1 MNQSIKIF
9 ITEERGLMGLGFIK
23 QSFKRQIFAAFL
35 SVLILLVI
43 PGGILTI
50 HTFQTRVRIDYE
62 TRDLEQEKYVSGR
75 ISEMLELS
83 KNALEKLSRSQVIRE
98 ALKTGSGNT
107 IDVYSE
113 LYRETED
120 IRNFAVIELYRG
132 RKCRYSTGT
141 GNGSLMSSDY
151 YWILKEA
158 EAGKDV
164 VAYALNSSTEDA
176 GSALLMVKKILD
188 APEPCF
194 IVIRLSQEQ
203 VRGQIKEGISSRDGF
218 ILANRFLRPFCLIG
232 TAEDGLVLS
241 KVRENLLSSEAY
253 NSDIRD
259 NVYLSELPGTELLC
273 LYITPPVLEESAVKA
288 GYRVLLLLVLFGM
301 IVCFIAASKFSEFFS
316 RPINELYR
324 AMKRFRKGDF
334 DTKIELDR
342 EDEFQQLAVGFNK
355 MTTQLKETMEE
366 QVRSERKVT
375 ETRIAMMQAQLNPHF
390 LYNTLDTIKWAAKA
404 NQVSE
409 VATLASSLAG
419 ILRYSIS
426 GKQFSPLEKELEM
439 IRRYCDIQRIRFDD
453 CFTLKL
459 EVGDELLN
467 AIVPKLILQPLV
479 ENSIIHGMEGQKD
492 GRIQVRAEVEETD
505 GNRAYAEDM
514 AGGNPDADYGHTG
527 LPGSELAGEKT
538 GNSRNLRIDIEDN
551 GRGISDEYI
560 KALETDDEETLKGH
574 LGLNNVNTIMRMYY
588 GKEYGVK
595 ASRREEGGTLITVRV
610 PLEFGDAD
618 K

>member
-1 MNQSIKIF
+1 
-9 ITEERGLMGLGFIK
+9 MGLGFIK

-50 HTFQTRVRIDYE
+50 HTFQTRVRLDYE

-98 ALKTGSGNT
+98 ALETGSGNT

-141 GNGSLMSSDY
+141 GNGSLMTSDY

-203 VRGQIKEGISSRDGF
+203 VREQIKEGISSRDGF

-492 GRIQVRAEVEETD
+492 GRIQVRAETEETD
-505 GNRAYAEDM
+505 GNRVLAENI
-514 AGGNPDADYGHTG
+514 ARGNPDADYGYTG

-538 GNSRNLRIDIEDN
+538 GNSRSLRIDIEDN

-574 LGLNNVNTIMRMYY
+574 LGLNNVNTIIRMYY

>member
-1 MNQSIKIF
+1 MRKG
-9 ITEERGLMGLGFIK
+9 ERIVMGFGFIK

-50 HTFQTRVRIDYE
+50 HTFQTRVRMDYE
-62 TRDLEQEKYVSGR
+62 SRDLEQEKYVSGR
-75 ISEMLELS
+75 ISGMLELS
-83 KNALEKLSRSQVIRE
+83 KSAMENLSRSQVIRE
-98 ALKTGSGNT
+98 ALRTGNGNT
-107 IDVYSE
+107 IDIYSE
-113 LYRETED
+113 LYRGTED

-132 RKCRYSTGT
+132 NKCRYSTGT
-141 GNGSLMSSDY
+141 GGNGLLASDY
-151 YWILKEA
+151 NWIMKES

-164 VAYALNSSTEDA
+164 VAYALNP
-176 GSALLMVKKILD
+176 SALGEGPSLLMVKKLFSG
-188 APEPCF
+188 PEPGF
-194 IVIRLSQEQ
+194 IIVRLSQNQ
-203 VRGQIKEGISSRDGF
+203 VMDQIKDGINARDGF

-232 TAEDGLVLS
+232 TAEDGRVLS
-241 KVRENLLSSEAY
+241 QVRENLLSSKAY
-253 NSDIRD
+253 NSEIRD

-342 EDEFQQLAVGFNK
+342 QDEFQQLAVGFNK

-453 CFTLKL
+453 CFTLEV
-459 EVGDELLN
+459 EVGYELLN

-479 ENSIIHGMEGQKD
+479 ENSIIHGMEGQRD
-492 GRIQVRAEVEETD
+492 GRIQVRAEVEGSDDSTQGNAVSEIAET
-505 GNRAYAEDM
+505 AI
-514 AGGNPDADYGHTG
+514 T
-527 LPGSELAGEKT
+527 GEKVS
-538 GNSRNLRIDIEDN
+538 NSKNLRIDIEDN

-574 LGLNNVNTIMRMYY
+574 LGLNNVNTIIRMYY

-610 PLEFGDAD
+610 PLEFGEVNE
-618 K
+618 

>member
-1 MNQSIKIF
+1 
-9 ITEERGLMGLGFIK
+9 MGLGFIK
-23 QSFKRQIFAAFL
+23 QSFKRQIFAVFL
-35 SVLILLVI
+35 SVLLLLVI

-62 TRDLEQEKYVSGR
+62 SRDLEQGKYVSGK

-83 KNALEKLSRSQVIRE
+83 KHALENLSQSQVIRE
-98 ALKTGSGNT
+98 ALRTGRGNT

-113 LYRETED
+113 LYRETD
-120 IRNFAVIELYRG
+120 GIRNFSVIELYRG
-132 RKCRYSTGT
+132 NKCRYSTGT
-141 GNGSLMSSDY
+141 GVKSLMTSDY

-164 VAYALNSSTEDA
+164 VAYALNP
-176 GSALLMVKKILD
+176 SAMGEEPSLLMVKELFTY
-188 APEPCF
+188 PEHCF
-194 IVIRLSQEQ
+194 IIVRLYRNQ
-203 VRGQIKEGISSRDGF
+203 VMEQIKEGINARDGF
-218 ILANRFLRPFCLIG
+218 IMANRFLRPFCLIG
-232 TAEDGLVLS
+232 TAEDGRVLS
-241 KVRENLLSSEAY
+241 KVRENLLSSKAY
-253 NSDIRD
+253 NSEISD
-259 NVYLSELPGTELLC
+259 NVYLSELPGTEFLC

-288 GYRVLLLLVLFGM
+288 GYRVLLLLVAFGM
-301 IVCFIAASKFSEFFS
+301 IVCFVAASKFSEFFS

-366 QVRSERKVT
+366 QVRAERKVT

-409 VATLASSLAG
+409 VATLAASLAG

-439 IRRYCDIQRIRFDD
+439 VRRYCDIQRIRFDD

-505 GNRAYAEDM
+505 GNRAFAEDM

-527 LPGSELAGEKT
+527 LPGSELTGEKT

-610 PLEFGDAD
+610 PLEFGDAG

>member
-1 MNQSIKIF
+1 
-9 ITEERGLMGLGFIK
+9 MGLGFIK

-98 ALKTGSGNT
+98 ALKTGSGNI
-107 IDVYSE
+107 IDVYSG

-141 GNGSLMSSDY
+141 GNGSLLTSDY

-188 APEPCF
+188 DPEPCF

-203 VRGQIKEGISSRDGF
+203 VREQIKEGINSRDGF

-426 GKQFSPLEKELEM
+426 RKQFSPLEKELEM

-479 ENSIIHGMEGQKD
+479 ENSIIHGMEDQKD

-505 GNRAYAEDM
+505 GNKAFTEDM
-514 AGGNPDADYGHTG
+514 AGGNPDADYGHIG

-551 GRGISDEYI
+551 GRGISEEYI

>member
-1 MNQSIKIF
+1 
-9 ITEERGLMGLGFIK
+9 MGLGFIK

-98 ALKTGSGNT
+98 ALKTGSGNI

-141 GNGSLMSSDY
+141 GNGSLLTSDY

-188 APEPCF
+188 DPEPCF

-203 VRGQIKEGISSRDGF
+203 VREQIKEGINSRDGF

-505 GNRAYAEDM
+505 GNRAFAEDM

-527 LPGSELAGEKT
+527 LPGSELTGEKT

-574 LGLNNVNTIMRMYY
+574 LGLNNVNTIMCMYY

>member
-1 MNQSIKIF
+1 
-9 ITEERGLMGLGFIK
+9 MGLGFIK

-35 SVLILLVI
+35 SALILLVI

-98 ALKTGSGNT
+98 ALKTGSGNI

-141 GNGSLMSSDY
+141 GNGSLLTSDY

-188 APEPCF
+188 DPEPCF

-203 VRGQIKEGISSRDGF
+203 VREQIKEGINSRDGF

-259 NVYLSELPGTELLC
+259 NVYLSELPGMELLC

-492 GRIQVRAEVEETD
+492 GRIHVRAEVEETD
-505 GNRAYAEDM
+505 GNRAFAEDM

-527 LPGSELAGEKT
+527 LPGSELTGEKT

>member
-1 MNQSIKIF
+1 
-9 ITEERGLMGLGFIK
+9 MGLGFIK

-98 ALKTGSGNT
+98 ALETGSGNT

-141 GNGSLMSSDY
+141 GNGSLMTSDY

-203 VRGQIKEGISSRDGF
+203 VREQIKEGISSRDGF

-492 GRIQVRAEVEETD
+492 GRIQVRAEAEETD
-505 GNRAYAEDM
+505 GNRVSAEKI
-514 AGGNPDADYGHTG
+514 ARGNPDADYGYTG

-538 GNSRNLRIDIEDN
+538 GNSRSLRIDIEDN

-574 LGLNNVNTIMRMYY
+574 LGLNNVNTIIRMYY

>member
-1 MNQSIKIF
+1 
-9 ITEERGLMGLGFIK
+9 MGLGFIK
-23 QSFKRQIFAAFL
+23 RSFKRQIFAAFL

-50 HTFQTRVRIDYE
+50 HTFQTRVRLDYE

-273 LYITPPVLEESAVKA
+273 LYITPPVLEESAVNA
-288 GYRVLLLLVLFGM
+288 GYRVLLLLVVLGM

-334 DTKIELDR
+334 DTKIELNR

-366 QVRSERKVT
+366 QVRAERKVT

-409 VATLASSLAG
+409 VATLAASLAG

-426 GKQFSPLEKELEM
+426 GKQFSALEKELEM

-453 CFTLKL
+453 CFTLEV
-459 EVGDELLN
+459 EVGEELLN
-467 AIVPKLILQPLV
+467 AVVPKLILQPLV
-479 ENSIIHGMEGQKD
+479 ENSIIHGMEGKKD
-492 GRIQVRAEVEETD
+492 GRIKVSADIEETD
-505 GNRAYAEDM
+505 GNRALAEKT
-514 AGGNPDADYGHTG
+514 AHGNSDADNGHTG
-527 LPGSELAGEKT
+527 LPGLKITGEKA

-574 LGLNNVNTIMRMYY
+574 LGLNNVNTIIRMYY

-610 PLEFGDAD
+610 PLEFGEAD

>member
-1 MNQSIKIF
+1 
-9 ITEERGLMGLGFIK
+9 MGLGFIK
-23 QSFKRQIFAAFL
+23 QSFKRQIFAVFL
-35 SVLILLVI
+35 LVLLLIVI

-50 HTFQTRVRIDYE
+50 QTFQTRVRIDYE
-62 TRDLEQEKYVSGR
+62 NRDLEQQRFVSDR
-75 ISEMLELS
+75 ISGMLELS
-83 KNALEKLSRSQVIRE
+83 KTAMENLSRSRVIKE
-98 ALKTGSGNT
+98 ALRTGSSNT

-113 LYRETED
+113 LYRGTED

-132 RKCRYSTGT
+132 SKCRYSTGT
-141 GNGSLMSSDY
+141 SNGSLMSSDY
-151 YWILKEA
+151 YWMLKEA

-164 VAYALNSSTEDA
+164 VAYALNSSAVDA
-176 GSALLMVKKILD
+176 GSSLLMVKKVLD
-188 APEPCF
+188 DPEPCF
-194 IVIRLSQEQ
+194 IMIRLSQDQ
-203 VRGQIKEGISSRDGF
+203 VKEQIKDGINARDGF
-218 ILANRFLRPFCLIG
+218 ILANKYLRPFCLIG
-232 TAEDGLVLS
+232 TAEDGMVLS
-241 KVRENLLSSEAY
+241 KVRENLLSSRAY
-253 NSDIRD
+253 NSEIRD
-259 NVYLSELPGTELLC
+259 NVYLNELSGTELLC
-273 LYITPPVLEESAVKA
+273 LYITPPVLEESAVNA

-366 QVRSERKVT
+366 QVRAERKVT

-453 CFTLKL
+453 CFTLET
-459 EVGDELLN
+459 EVSEELLN
-467 AIVPKLILQPLV
+467 AVVPKLILQPLV

-492 GRIQVRAEVEETD
+492 GRIKVRAFAEE
-505 GNRAYAEDM
+505 
-514 AGGNPDADYGHTG
+514 
-527 LPGSELAGEKT
+527 
-538 GNSRNLRIDIEDN
+538 NLQIDIEDN
-551 GRGISDEYI
+551 GKGISDEYI

-574 LGLNNVNTIMRMYY
+574 LGLNNVNTIIRMYY

-610 PLEFGDAD
+610 PLEFGEINE
-618 K
+618 

>member
-1 MNQSIKIF
+1 
-9 ITEERGLMGLGFIK
+9 MGLGFIK
-23 QSFKRQIFAAFL
+23 RSFKRQIFAAFL

-50 HTFQTRVRIDYE
+50 HTFQTRVRLDYE

-83 KNALEKLSRSQVIRE
+83 KNALENLSRSQVIRE
-98 ALKTGSGNT
+98 ALETGSGNT

-203 VRGQIKEGISSRDGF
+203 VREQIKEGISSRDGF

-492 GRIQVRAEVEETD
+492 GRIHVRAEVEETD
-505 GNRAYAEDM
+505 GNRDFAEDM

-527 LPGSELAGEKT
+527 LPGSELTGEKT

-595 ASRREEGGTLITVRV
+595 ASRREEGGTLITVRI

>member
-1 MNQSIKIF
+1 
-9 ITEERGLMGLGFIK
+9 MGLGFIK

-98 ALKTGSGNT
+98 ALKTGSGNI

-141 GNGSLMSSDY
+141 GNGSLLTSDY

-203 VRGQIKEGISSRDGF
+203 VREQIKEGINSRDGF

-259 NVYLSELPGTELLC
+259 NVYLSELPGMELLC

-492 GRIQVRAEVEETD
+492 GRIHVRAEVEETD
-505 GNRAYAEDM
+505 GNRAFAEDM

-527 LPGSELAGEKT
+527 LPGSELTGEKT

-551 GRGISDEYI
+551 GRGISEEYI

>member
-1 MNQSIKIF
+1 
-9 ITEERGLMGLGFIK
+9 MGLGFIK
-23 QSFKRQIFAAFL
+23 RSFKRQIFAAFL

-50 HTFQTRVRIDYE
+50 HTFQTRVRLDYE

-98 ALKTGSGNT
+98 ALETGSGNT

-132 RKCRYSTGT
+132 RKCRYSTGM

-203 VRGQIKEGISSRDGF
+203 VREQIKEGISSRDGF

-492 GRIQVRAEVEETD
+492 GRIHVRAEVEETD
-505 GNRAYAEDM
+505 GNRAFAEDM

-527 LPGSELAGEKT
+527 LPGSELTGEKT

>member
-1 MNQSIKIF
+1 
-9 ITEERGLMGLGFIK
+9 MGLGFIK
-23 QSFKRQIFAAFL
+23 RSFKRQIFAAFL

-50 HTFQTRVRIDYE
+50 HTFQTRVRLDYE

-188 APEPCF
+188 DPEPCF

-203 VRGQIKEGISSRDGF
+203 VREQIKDGINSRDGF

-273 LYITPPVLEESAVKA
+273 LYITPPVLEESAVNA
-288 GYRVLLLLVLFGM
+288 GYRVLLLLVVLGM

-334 DTKIELDR
+334 DTKIELNR

-366 QVRSERKVT
+366 QVRAERKVT

-409 VATLASSLAG
+409 VATLAASLAG

-426 GKQFSPLEKELEM
+426 GKQFSALEKELEM

-453 CFTLKL
+453 CFTLEV
-459 EVGDELLN
+459 EVGEELLN
-467 AIVPKLILQPLV
+467 AVVPKLILQPLV
-479 ENSIIHGMEGQKD
+479 ENSIIHGMEGKKD
-492 GRIQVRAEVEETD
+492 GRIKVSADIEETD
-505 GNRAYAEDM
+505 GNRALAEKT
-514 AGGNPDADYGHTG
+514 AHGNSDADNGHTG
-527 LPGSELAGEKT
+527 LPGLKITGEKA

-574 LGLNNVNTIMRMYY
+574 LGLNNVNTIIRMYY

-610 PLEFGDAD
+610 PLEFGEAD

>member
-1 MNQSIKIF
+1 
-9 ITEERGLMGLGFIK
+9 MGLGFIK

-43 PGGILTI
+43 PGGVLTI
-50 HTFQTRVRIDYE
+50 QTFQTRVRIDYE
-62 TRDLEQEKYVSGR
+62 NRDMEQQRVVSDR
-75 ISEMLELS
+75 ISGMLELS
-83 KNALEKLSRSQVIRE
+83 KTAVETLSKSQVIRDS
-98 ALKTGSGNT
+98 LRTGSGNT

-113 LYRETED
+113 LYRGTED

-132 RKCRYSTGT
+132 SRCRYSTGT
-141 GNGSLMSSDY
+141 SNGSLMSSDY
-151 YWILKEA
+151 NWILKEA

-164 VAYALNSSTEDA
+164 VAYALNSSAVDA

-188 APEPCF
+188 DPEPCF

-203 VRGQIKEGISSRDGF
+203 IKEQIKDGINARDGF

-273 LYITPPVLEESAVKA
+273 LYITSPVLEESAVKA
-288 GYRVLLLLVLFGM
+288 GYRVLLLLVVFGI

-316 RPINELYR
+316 RPINELSR

-355 MTTQLKETMEE
+355 MTTQLKNTMEE
-366 QVRSERKVT
+366 QVRAERKVT

-409 VATLASSLAG
+409 VTTLASSLAG

-453 CFTLKL
+453 CFTL
-459 EVGDELLN
+459 EVEISEELIN
-467 AIVPKLILQPLV
+467 AVVPKLILQPLV
-479 ENSIIHGMEGQKD
+479 ENSIIHGMEGQRD
-492 GRIQVRAEVEETD
+492 GRINVRAVAEKSDDSSPGNTVSEIVETEI
-505 GNRAYAEDM
+505 
-514 AGGNPDADYGHTG
+514 
-527 LPGSELAGEKT
+527 SGEKA
-538 GNSRNLRIDIEDN
+538 GNNRNLRIDIEDN
-551 GRGISDEYI
+551 GKGISDEYI

-574 LGLNNVNTIMRMYY
+574 LGLNNVNTIIRMYY

-610 PLEFGDAD
+610 PLEFGEDI
-618 K
+618 